1 MDRRKALRNIGWGAG
16 ALVATPTILNILQ
29 SCKEAGPVFSP
40 AFVSAGQGHALRSMV
55 DLIIPNDEQIPGAVA
70 MGVHEFIDSY
80 WNQVLAADPNAV
92 KDDFMESSP
101 TQEQQFVKDALA
113 AYEAQFKAT
122 FNKELADGTPEEFD
136 QLLAKYLKADKEQ
149 QEAYGKKM
157 GEYLMASKQDPN
169 ATFDADAQVF
179 YLLSSIRGLT
189 IWGWKTSEEI
199 GKNVLW
205 YDPVPGQYKGCIPLT
220 DTGNG
225 KAMSL

>member
-1 MDRRKALRNIGWGAG
+1 M
-16 ALVATPTILNILQ
+16 
-29 SCKEAGPVFSP
+29 
-40 AFVSAGQGHALRSMV
+40 
-55 DLIIPNDEQIPGAVA
+55 
-70 MGVHEFIDSY
+70 
-80 WNQVLAADPNAV
+80 LAAGRECG
-92 KDDFMESSP
+92 KDDFMESSQP
-101 TQEQQFVKDALA
+101 RSNNLLKDAA

-189 IWGWKTSEEI
+189 IWG
-199 GKNVLW
+199 GK
-205 YDPVPGQYKGCIPLT
+205 PVRKLAKCTLVRSGT
-220 DTGNG
+220 W
-225 KAMSL
+225 AV